1 MSNASLWLD
10 AAKWGGGAAA
20 GGASAA
26 FGLYRWYRASLAK
39 ARAEGAADAE
49 RLARERTIAEA
60 LDELRAQMAAVIQRL
75 VSQDRFLE
83 WVGSVVRKPGSDPPP
98 RLTTLDDPWPDIE
111 AEVRKLGA
119 TPHGGLRLTDY
130 YKGDPK

>member
-1 MSNASLWLD
+1 MTSDLLLHLAEL
-10 AAKWGGGAAA
+10 A
-20 GGASAA
+20 GGAVVGGGGIAA
-26 FGLYRWYRASLAK
+26 GMLRWHRSVLAK
-39 ARAEGAADAE
+39 SFEAGQQAEAKATRD
-49 RLARERTIAEA
+49 RSIAEA

-111 AEVRKLGA
+111 AEVRKLGDP
-119 TPHGGLRLTDY
+119 PHGGLRLTDY
-130 YKGDPK
+130 YKGDSK